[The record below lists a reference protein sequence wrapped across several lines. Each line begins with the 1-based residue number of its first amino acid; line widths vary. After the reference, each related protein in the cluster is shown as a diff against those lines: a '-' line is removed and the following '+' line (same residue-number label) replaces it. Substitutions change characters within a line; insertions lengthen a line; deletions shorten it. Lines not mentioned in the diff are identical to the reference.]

1 MRAQC
6 GANSVA
12 DGSAAI
18 RLFKLRDGIL
28 ASASVALLALG
39 GCMPATVVAR
49 PDPADPAAKV
59 ASVGYRSTIAPYTS
73 LRPATP
79 TLWRER
85 NEEVTPKPRSGR
97 ESR

>member
-1 MRAQC
+1 MLTDTEAVSASARCTGRRRRTRMRAV
-6 GANSVA
+6 GA
-12 DGSAAI
+12 
-18 RLFKLRDGIL
+18 GIAL
-28 ASASVALLALG
+28 AVLLA
-39 GCMPATVVAR
+39 GCQPATTRLAAK
-49 PDPADPAAKV
+49 DPADPAAPV
-59 ASVGYRSTIAPYTS
+59 PAVGYRSAIAPYTS

>member
-1 MRAQC
+1 MRAQW
-6 GANSVA
+6 GAKFIA
-12 DGSAAI
+12 DGSAAV

-59 ASVGYRSTIAPYTS
+59 SPVGYRSTIAPYSS

-79 TLWRER
+79 ASWRER
-85 NEEVTPKPRSGR
+85 NEQVTPQPRSRR
-97 ESR
+97 ESQ